1 MPGRDIWCALFF
13 CDLRDIREYVHK
25 SFGILAHSSK
35 QFPTLFDI
43 IHGGYLVY
51 LKIYLYAKKIKMMG
65 DKNMAFNMYG
75 GQFNYAKDNAM
86 INATQ
91 NNGVSANELDEIVKG
106 IMANLSGL
114 DEDDADRIRDIVD
127 MAKDE
132 LEKPEPKVSMLKN
145 CLALIAPM
153 ITVANGVPVLMD
165 NLQKLLD
172 YIAPFI
178 K

>member
-1 MPGRDIWCALFF
+1 
-13 CDLRDIREYVHK
+13 
-25 SFGILAHSSK
+25 
-35 QFPTLFDI
+35 
-43 IHGGYLVY
+43 
-51 LKIYLYAKKIKMMG
+51 MMG

-75 GQFNYAKDNAM
+75 GQFNYAKDNAI

-114 DEDDADRIRDIVD
+114 EEEDAENIRDVVE

-132 LEKPEPKVSMLKN
+132 LEKPEPKVSRLKN
-145 CLALIAPM
+145 CVALVAPM
-153 ITVANGVPVLMD
+153 VTVANGVPVLMD